1 MLTSIVCKM
10 IFYLLYFIIFNLT
23 FSFDYT
29 YDEKVITNLKNKS
42 KKLVDD
48 GNYQLALDIYNIILN
63 IEKNIY
69 SDNDMNL
76 ALTYDNI
83 SEIHL
88 LLKNYDSA
96 LEYIKKSINIYE
108 KNMLHPKEKL
118 IFSLSNMSKVYDSQY
133 NYDLFDKSQKLIK
146 TLEKINNPYSIN
158 EIFIDIQYFNEEIED
173 TAFTYINLAK
183 SYYNRDLFSQ
193 SAEYFSKALSL
204 ENSNL
209 DFEYYNNLIFE
220 ENMFDNNNLI
230 KAFQFL
236 SQSDTTLIGNYF
248 FLSLINKKNGKED
261 NYLHYMNQYIHYSA
275 NN

>member
-96 LEYIKKSINIYE
+96 LEYIKKSTPNKNSEQWINFIE
-108 KNMLHPKEKL
+108 WCKKCGLVKDGDNTLNTKVTPKKL
-118 IFSLSNMSKVYDSQY
+118 QDNDMPPLPEQNKLSR
-133 NYDLFDKSQKLIK
+133 KLGK
-146 TLEKINNPYSIN
+146 QMESWIN
-158 EIFIDIQYFNEEIED
+158 Q
-173 TAFTYINLAK
+173 
-183 SYYNRDLFSQ
+183 
-193 SAEYFSKALSL
+193 
-204 ENSNL
+204 
-209 DFEYYNNLIFE
+209 
-220 ENMFDNNNLI
+220 
-230 KAFQFL
+230 
-236 SQSDTTLIGNYF
+236 
-248 FLSLINKKNGKED
+248 
-261 NYLHYMNQYIHYSA
+261 
-275 NN
+275 